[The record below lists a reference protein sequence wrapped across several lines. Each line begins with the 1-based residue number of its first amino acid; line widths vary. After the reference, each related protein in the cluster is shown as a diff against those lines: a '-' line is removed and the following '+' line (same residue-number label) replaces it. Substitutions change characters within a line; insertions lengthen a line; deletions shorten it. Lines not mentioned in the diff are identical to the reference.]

1 MASRRQ
7 FTPDSDSPPDYL
19 KKPGSL
25 KIDGVTGKI
34 QKGDDIRGMRNI
46 AKDSIAKFEG
56 LKKQS
61 ETRTDPL
68 HDFHEKGKVV
78 IYTTS
83 LSTIRQTFNNCRRV
97 KAIFEGHRCKV
108 FEKDIALNKHYI
120 SELEKRLEGEVTVP
134 VVFING
140 DIVGD
145 AEMVIEMNETGE
157 LKRLITNY
165 ERSDLTC
172 LCQLCNATG
181 FVLCS
186 LCNGSKN
193 GVRNDFTDE
202 FKALKCTSCNEI
214 GLVPCPRCSASE

>member
-7 FTPDSDSPPDYL
+7 YSSDSPPGFL
-19 KKPGSL
+19 KIRNSL
-25 KIDGVTGKI
+25 KIDDASGEI
-34 QKGDDIRGMRNI
+34 HKGNDVRGMKNI
-46 AKDSIAKFEG
+46 AKESIAKFEG
-56 LKKQS
+56 IRKQS

-78 IYTTS
+78 VYTTS
-83 LSTIRQTFNNCRRV
+83 LSTIRETYNNCKKV
-97 KAIFEGHRCKV
+97 KSIFEAHRCRV

-120 SELEKRLEGEVTVP
+120 SELGKRLEGEVTIP

-140 DIVGD
+140 EVVGD
-145 AEMVIEMNETGE
+145 AEMIVEMNDSGE
-157 LKRLITNY
+157 LKKLIVGC

-172 LCQLCNATG
+172 LCTTCNATG
-181 FVLCS
+181 FALCK

-202 FKALKCTSCNEI
+202 FKALKCTACNEI
-214 GLVPCPRCSASE
+214 GLVPCPKCSAPE

>member
-7 FTPDSDSPPDYL
+7 YNPNSPPSYL

-25 KIDGVTGKI
+25 EVDAVSGKI
-34 QKGDDIRGMRNI
+34 QKGDDIRGMKNI

-56 LKKQS
+56 IRKLS
-61 ETRTDPL
+61 ETSTNPL

-78 IYTTS
+78 LYMTS
-83 LSTIRQTFNNCRRV
+83 LSTVRKTFNDCKKV
-97 KAIFEGHRCKV
+97 KAIFDGHRCRV

-120 SELEKRLEGEVTVP
+120 SELEKRLEGEVSIP

-140 DIVGD
+140 EVIGD
-145 AEMVIEMNETGE
+145 ADMVIEMNETGE
-157 LKRLITNY
+157 LKRLIADCS
-165 ERSDLTC
+165 RSDLTC
-172 LCQLCNATG
+172 LCKMCNGTG
-181 FVLCS
+181 FVLCNF
-186 LCNGSKN
+186 CNGSKN

-214 GLVPCPRCSASE
+214 GLVSCPRCSAE